1 MEVYCT
7 RPGCPR
13 PLNFFADLDDV
24 STLRTVQQKFCMTCG
39 MPLLLAG
46 RYVPLKLLGKGGF
59 GAAFLARDRYTPTM
73 RACVVKQ
80 FQPAASLSPAQL
92 QTAQA
97 LFEREAQVLESLGN
111 KHPQIPDLL
120 AFFEVDAAS
129 STPGKTERFFYL
141 VQEFIDGET
150 LEEELARRG
159 PFSEAE
165 VLEVLREILKVLA
178 FVHENGSIHRD
189 IKPSNIMRRKDGRL
203 FLLDFGAVRQVTASA
218 GSSGGQASTGIYS
231 MGFAPPEQ
239 MRGDVVYP
247 ATDLYALAVT
257 CLMLLTGKQ
266 PAELY
271 DSYANEWKW
280 RSHAQVSD
288 RLAAV
293 LDQMLLPTPS
303 QRFQSAEEVWNALKG
318 PTVASAA
325 APLPSPTAPAAAVA
339 PAAATALQPGAAVP
353 PPSTGAAAPAQVM
366 ASTPGQPPASPPG
379 RSLVELLGGAAFTG
393 FEGGLLAIAILSLLG
408 TIILSP
414 LLWLLLM
421 GGLIWGQSR
430 RLIER
435 SEMIAIAGGTL
446 LLVWLA
452 PWLNRVALGQL
463 LGPGLP
469 SLLLVA
475 IAGALIAVVVTTLFR
490 LIYLILSR
498 VV

>member
-1 MEVYCT
+1 
-7 RPGCPR
+7 
-13 PLNFFADLDDV
+13 
-24 STLRTVQQKFCMTCG
+24 
-39 MPLLLAG
+39 
-46 RYVPLKLLGKGGF
+46 
-59 GAAFLARDRYTPTM
+59 
-73 RACVVKQ
+73 
-80 FQPAASLSPAQL
+80 
-92 QTAQA
+92 
-97 LFEREAQVLESLGN
+97 
-111 KHPQIPDLL
+111 
-120 AFFEVDAAS
+120 
-129 STPGKTERFFYL
+129 
-141 VQEFIDGET
+141 
-150 LEEELARRG
+150 
-159 PFSEAE
+159 
-165 VLEVLREILKVLA
+165 
-178 FVHENGSIHRD
+178 
-189 IKPSNIMRRKDGRL
+189 
-203 FLLDFGAVRQVTASA
+203 
-218 GSSGGQASTGIYS
+218 
-231 MGFAPPEQ
+231 
-239 MRGDVVYP
+239 
-247 ATDLYALAVT
+247 
-257 CLMLLTGKQ
+257 
-266 PAELY
+266 
-271 DSYANEWKW
+271 
-280 RSHAQVSD
+280 
-288 RLAAV
+288 
-293 LDQMLLPTPS
+293 
-303 QRFQSAEEVWNALKG
+303 
-318 PTVASAA
+318 
-325 APLPSPTAPAAAVA
+325 
-339 PAAATALQPGAAVP
+339 P